1 MVYTILE
8 HFFVVKQ
15 SSRIL
20 TKEEIKNLLLD
31 LFVCNENIN
40 KEDLSTRVYNEDCQ
54 KAVEN
59 IEEYENTM
67 KTNKKNIIR
76 FAFEQGKM
84 FEKFKEDKKF
94 KNLVEQLK

>member
-40 KEDLSTRVYNEDCQ
+40 KEDLSTRVHNEDCQ
-54 KAVEN
+54 KAVES

-76 FAFEQGKM
+76 FAYEQGKM